1 MQEQEVVDS
10 SDIVEFSMNH
20 VADNDDLVPQLPVD
34 IRDNPIINMQKFEEI
49 RSGFDKDFEAAFAVQ
64 AARSIHWYNSE
75 KKSWLQQNSS
85 GKWQGWRCVDVGPIS
100 LEQWVPWKK
109 ILDDKSKPCFKW
121 FQGAL
126 TNAAFNEVDRHVLG
140 GQGNE
145 AAFIFEGEEWDS
157 SAYGGLGRPVH
168 EGIISRKE
176 LLTQSVLAALVLKEI
191 GLTKGDRIAIY
202 LPNIIDQVV
211 WIEGAKRIGV
221 IYTSIYSELSSK
233 TLADRIEEIGAKVVI
248 TANGASKNG
257 QTVKLKDS
265 VVDIAL
271 DKFVSSKKVIE
282 IVDALATEYCD
293 SVLAREITMR
303 VIDALRGEKTA
314 TPAVVLHEV
323 GDALIEQGGLDAIH
337 SINFRTALLNKIRE
351 LKGAVESVIV
361 IDNACAEEV
370 KWNQIEG
377 RDYSATSL
385 LEQSMNMVC
394 NKLGLEQYKELEK
407 MAGPELVA
415 ALWDVCPCEP
425 VPASFPMLI
434 AYSAGLTGNPKPIV
448 HTHSNIAIG
457 VNNTVKVSFDAKPGS
472 DVIYVTAD
480 PGGIVGQA
488 YLISA
493 ALINRITGVLV
504 EGSHTYP
511 DAGRFASVIYRR
523 QVSILITKA
532 SIIQGFMLDTEK
544 QRMIESYDLSS
555 LRVASFSSEPINPK
569 IHRFAMELFTQNFIN
584 SYISTES
591 GTVLW
596 SHFYGNSDYRLK
608 SNGTAF
614 IMPWVSAQVRI
625 PSINKNKDDRF
636 RYRIA
641 EIDEWGELVLNRPLP
656 TMMLTV
662 WGAGKKVNDDAW
674 VGDINKFNSLYF
686 SRYCDDSDS
695 PDSAF
700 LLGDYASINEQHA
713 YLFHDY
719 YDDSINISG
728 NVFAASDVENAI
740 RRDKFINSSSP
751 LDDCIVIAA
760 PDVERGNVPLA
771 FIKIKSGLRLSKLDV
786 DRINSFIESEMGP
799 LAIPNAYIV
808 VDEFPETQNGKYLRR
823 IIIDL
828 IYGNMDSDKSGVI
841 NPISV
846 DRLYEKIIEWKS
858 QINKTTSN
866 LMVRKERYVSVEY
879 FSVPISSGKRAY
891 LVTIIIDAA
900 PVNALSNEVLDDLI
914 KIIGELEQDLSVK
927 AIVIG
932 SKNPKCFV
940 AGADIQQ
947 IYRQIKDR
955 DTARAFATKGHV
967 LFSRIEQMKKPVIA
981 AISGLALGGGC
992 ELAMSCHY
1000 RVADRSAIFA
1010 QPEIN
1015 LFVPPGFGGTQ
1026 RVPRVIVAKNKSLER
1041 ALNESLYLLLSGRQ
1055 IDADKAEEL
1064 GLVNCLTGGVDDA
1077 LTHAHTLAISAI
1089 KGEDSTVIDAMKQ
1102 RHEDIVSWAHPVPV
1116 PWSVILEHSE
1126 IQRCL
1131 RQAVSVGRGKVA
1143 NAIVKLVQ
1151 MGFQQGYEVGL
1162 AAEAEAFS
1170 LAVIDADHG
1179 GMKGLEMFFT
1189 KKSPPLPTQY
1199 RPQFTELQQDELMQ
1213 EGKLLKIGA
1222 PFYPGKTLLPK
1233 WQHAYAV
1240 VKDLETGEAL
1250 HGEPIRAE
1258 KQIIVPVP
1266 QPRPHQALLYV
1277 LGSEINRDD
1286 ISALSGFPES
1296 VFNMHDKDIHITGSG
1311 GVGVVVG
1318 LGEELMLT
1326 GRLKIG
1332 EVVAIYPGVI
1342 NFLSPEAVTEPM
1354 GEGFH
1359 SQGMDSPDGS
1369 HQQFITVDGPQC
1381 IKPPK
1386 NIPFELV
1393 GSYLLPAGTVYR
1405 TLFTALKVKPRKRIL
1420 IEGAASA
1427 SGSWAAKLATA
1438 HRMKVTGM
1446 VPTKERIAVGEKNNI
1461 PIISRD
1467 DLTTQDCFTRVPE
1480 DPAEWRRWLHWGES
1494 FLEKIRDKN
1503 DGNLMDYV
1511 ISHAGEEVFPRSFQA
1526 LVPGGTIAFH
1536 NATTGYNMTFV
1547 GKPGR
1552 VSALEMLNRADIIP
1566 GDSVVVYYGD
1576 GKTIQDITGLET
1588 IEILRESGAR
1598 VVVITETIDQCHYV
1612 NSMGFGESI
1621 VGIFSLEKLANENP
1635 NFEWFNGMPVLPDP
1649 MINAAKFR
1657 EGIRKFTSNTYSPV
1671 ARKVG
1676 SFFGNSKAKV
1686 DVVIERAHK
1695 DTLAVSSMMIK
1706 PLTGRVIYLGDMGGK
1721 RYSFYAPQ
1729 VSIQQRSIIM
1739 PSATI
1744 IGTNLCNVNELNALN
1759 RMVDAGWVDFPEVYL
1774 APWEQAPGLHQSI
1787 MDNNLSKTV
1796 HGAVKTV
1803 LNHALPAKNI
1813 STIEELLLFWFNENK
1828 QEGGRV
1834 SSDN

>member
-1 MQEQEVVDS
+1 MQEEEVVDS
-10 SDIVEFSMNH
+10 SDIVEFSMNKGT
-20 VADNDDLVPQLPVD
+20 AGDSDLVPPLPVD
-34 IRDNPIINMQKFEEI
+34 VSDNPILNMQKCEEI
-49 RSGFDKDFEAAFAVQ
+49 RTAFDNDYEGAFADQ
-64 AARSIHWYNSE
+64 AAKSIHWYNPDN
-75 KKSWLQQNSS
+75 KSWLQQSQS
-85 GKWQGWRCVDVGPIS
+85 GKWQGWRCVDIGPIS
-100 LEQWVPWKK
+100 MEQWVPWNNV
-109 ILDDKSKPCFKW
+109 INDDFKPCYKW
-121 FQGAL
+121 FDGSL

-145 AAFIFEGEEWDS
+145 AAFIYEGEEWDS
-157 SAYGGLGRPVH
+157 SAYGGLGRPVY
-168 EGIISRKE
+168 EGTISRKE
-176 LLTQSVLAALVLKEI
+176 LFMQSVVAAVALKEL
-191 GLTKGDRIAIY
+191 GLKSGDRIALF

-211 WIEGAKRIGV
+211 WIQGAKRLGV

-233 TLADRIEEIGAKVVI
+233 TLADRLEQVEAKVVI
-248 TANGASKNG
+248 TANSATKSGESIS
-257 QTVKLKDS
+257 LKDS

-271 DKFVSSKKVIE
+271 SQFVSSKKVIE
-282 IVDALATEYCD
+282 IVDQLATEYCEP
-293 SVLAREITMR
+293 VLAREISLR
-303 VIDALRGEKTA
+303 VIDTLRDQITT

-323 GDALIEQGGLDAIH
+323 GDVLIEQGGLDAIH
-337 SINFRTALLNKIRE
+337 SINFRTTLLNKIRQIE
-351 LKGAVESVIV
+351 VATKNVIV
-361 IDNACAEEV
+361 IENPCAEGV
-370 KWNQIEG
+370 SWNLVED
-377 RDYSATSL
+377 RDFAAATM
-385 LEQSMNMVC
+385 LEQAMNQVC
-394 NKLGLEQYKELEK
+394 NTLGLEQSKELEK

-425 VPASFPMLI
+425 LPGSFPLFI
-434 AYSAGLTGNPKPIV
+434 SYSSGLTGRPKPIV
-448 HTHSNIAIG
+448 HTHSGIAIG
-457 VNNTVKVSFDAKPGS
+457 AYNTVKICFDPKPGR
-472 DVIYVTAD
+472 DVLYVTAD
-480 PGGIVGQA
+480 PGGIIGQSC
-488 YLISA
+488 LISSS
-493 ALINRITGVLV
+493 LVNRITGVLV
-504 EGSHTYP
+504 EGSHIYP
-511 DAGRFASVIYRR
+511 NAGRFASVIYRR
-523 QVSILITKA
+523 QVTILITKA
-532 SIIQGFMLDTEK
+532 SMIQDFMLDTEK
-544 QRMIESYDLSS
+544 QRLIESYDLSS

-569 IHRFAMELFTQNFIN
+569 IHRFAMELLTENFIN

-591 GTVLW
+591 GTFIW
-596 SHFYGNSDYRLK
+596 THFYGNSDYRLK
-608 SNGTAF
+608 SDGCAF
-614 IMPWVSAQVRI
+614 ILPWVSAKIRI
-625 PSINKNKDDRF
+625 PSINKNKENRF
-636 RYRIA
+636 RYRVA
-641 EIDEWGELVLNRPLP
+641 ETAEWGELVLERPLP
-656 TMMLTV
+656 TAMLTI
-662 WGAGKKVNDDAW
+662 WGDGDNVTNQDW
-674 VGDINKFNSLYF
+674 CGDIYTLKSIYY
-686 SRYCDDSDS
+686 SRYCDDDEQPDDS
-695 PDSAF
+695 M
-700 LLGDYASINEQHA
+700 LLGDYACINEEHS
-713 YLFHDY
+713 YSFHDY

-728 NVFAASDVENAI
+728 NVFAASDIEKAI
-740 RRDKFINSSSP
+740 RRDKFINSDSP
-751 LDDCIVIAA
+751 IDDCIVIAA
-760 PDVERGNVPLA
+760 PDSKKGNTPLA
-771 FIKIKSGLRLSKLDV
+771 FIKIKSERRLSKLDG
-786 DRINSFIESEMGP
+786 DRINSFIESEMGT
-799 LAIPNAYIV
+799 LAIPSAYIV

-828 IYGNMDSDKSGVI
+828 IYGKFDSDKSGVI
-841 NPISV
+841 NPVSV
-846 DRLYEKIIEWKS
+846 DKLAEKVNKWKT
-858 QINKTTSN
+858 QQNRTISN
-866 LMVRKERYVSVEY
+866 LMVRNERFVRAEYYSVD
-879 FSVPISSGKRAY
+879 IDSGKQAY

-914 KIIGELEQDLSVK
+914 KIFGDLEQDTTVK

-947 IYRQIKDR
+947 MFKQIKDR
-955 DTARAFATKGHV
+955 ETARTFATKGHV

-1000 RVADRSAIFA
+1000 RVADRSAILA

-1015 LFVPPGFGGTQ
+1015 LFIPPGFGGTQ
-1026 RVPRVIVAKNKSLER
+1026 RVPRVLVSNNKSLER

-1055 IDADKAEEL
+1055 IDADKAKEL
-1064 GLVNCLTGGVDDA
+1064 GLVDCLTGGIDDA
-1077 LTHAHTLAISAI
+1077 LTHAHTLALSAI
-1089 KGEDSTVIDAMKQ
+1089 KGDDLTVIDAMKK
-1102 RHEDIVSWAHPVPV
+1102 RIDDVASWSHPVPV
-1116 PWSVILEHSE
+1116 PWSIILEHEE

-1151 MGFQQGYEVGL
+1151 IGFQQGFEVGL

-1170 LAVIDADHG
+1170 LALIDPEHG
-1179 GMKGLEMFFT
+1179 GHKGLELFFS

-1199 RPQFTELQQDELMQ
+1199 RPQFSDDKQSELVQQ
-1213 EGKLLKIGA
+1213 GKLLNIGA
-1222 PFYPGKTLLPK
+1222 PFYPGKTLLPE
-1233 WQHAYAV
+1233 WQYAYAV

-1250 HGEPIRAE
+1250 HGEPVRAE

-1266 QPRPHQALLYV
+1266 QPRSHQALLYV

-1296 VFNMHDKDIHITGSG
+1296 VFNMHDEDVHITGSG
-1311 GVGVVVG
+1311 GVGIVVG

-1386 NIPFELV
+1386 GVPFELV

-1427 SGSWAAKLATA
+1427 SGSWAAKLACA

-1446 VPTKERIAVGEKNNI
+1446 VPTKERVAVAERNGI

-1480 DPAEWRRWLHWGES
+1480 DPSEWRRWLHWGES

-1526 LVPGGTIAFH
+1526 LVSGGIIAFH

-1552 VSALEMLNRADIIP
+1552 VSALEMLNRADIVP

-1576 GKTIQDITGLET
+1576 GKSVQDVTGLET

-1598 VVVITETIDQCHYV
+1598 VVVITETIEQCHYV

-1621 VGIFSLEKLANENP
+1621 VGIFSLEKLGQENP
-1635 NFEWFNGMPVLPDP
+1635 LFKWFNGMPVLPDP
-1649 MINAAKFR
+1649 MINANKFR
-1657 EGIRKFTSNTYSPV
+1657 DGIRQFTSKTYSPV

-1676 SFFGNSKAKV
+1676 EFFGNSKFKV

-1695 DTLAVSSMMIK
+1695 DSLAVSSMLVK

-1729 VSIQQRSIIM
+1729 VSIQQRTVIM

-1759 RMVDAGWVDFPEVYL
+1759 RMIDAGWVDFPEVYL
-1774 APWEQAPGLHQSI
+1774 APWGQAPGLHQSI

-1796 HGAVKTV
+1796 QNAVKTV

-1813 STIEELLLFWFNENK
+1813 STVDELLLNWFNESQ
-1828 QEGGRV
+1828 QEDG
-1834 SSDN
+1834 

>member
-1 MQEQEVVDS
+1 MQEQEVVDAGDI
-10 SDIVEFSMNH
+10 SDYSNNH
-20 VADNDDLVPQLPVD
+20 VFDSDDDLIPPLPVD
-34 IRDNPIINMQKFEEI
+34 VRDNPIINMQKCEEV
-49 RSGFDKDFEAAFAVQ
+49 RASFTSDFESAFAEQ
-64 AARSIHWYNSE
+64 AAKSIHWYSSE
-75 KKSWLQQNSS
+75 RKSWFQKSS
-85 GKWQGWRCVDVGPIS
+85 AGKWQGWRSVDVGPIS
-100 LEQWVPWKK
+100 LEQWTPWKQV
-109 ILDDKSKPCFKW
+109 LDDSHKPCFKW
-121 FQGAL
+121 FKGAL

-145 AAFIFEGEEWDS
+145 AAFIYEGEEWDS
-157 SAYGGLGRPVH
+157 SAYGGLGRPVY
-168 EGIISRKE
+168 EGTISRKE
-176 LLTQSVLAALVLKEI
+176 LFTQSVLAAVALKDL
-191 GLTKGDRIAIY
+191 GLKTGDTIAFY
-202 LPNIIDQVV
+202 LPNIIDQII
-211 WIEGAKRIGV
+211 WIEGAKRLGI
-221 IYTSIYSELSSK
+221 IYTSVYSELSAK
-233 TLADRIEEIGAKVVI
+233 TLADRIEQVGAKAVI
-248 TANGASKNG
+248 TANVSTKNG
-257 QTVKLKDS
+257 QAINLKRS
-265 VVDIAL
+265 IVDLAL
-271 DKFVSSKKVIE
+271 SKFVSTKKVIE
-282 IVDALATEYCD
+282 IVDDMAAEHCD
-293 SVLAREITMR
+293 SVLAREISMR
-303 VIDALRGEKTA
+303 VIDTLRGELTT

-323 GDALIEQGGLDAIH
+323 GDVLIEQGGLDAIS
-337 SINFRTALLNKIRE
+337 SINFRTALLNKIRGIDVAA
-351 LKGAVESVIV
+351 KNVIV
-361 IDNACAEEV
+361 VENACADAVE
-370 KWNQIEG
+370 WDQIEG
-377 RDYSATSL
+377 RDFSASSL
-385 LEQSMNMVC
+385 LEQAMNMVC

-415 ALWDVCPCEP
+415 ALWDVCPCTP

-434 AYSAGLTGNPKPIV
+434 AYTSGLTGKPKPVV
-448 HTHSNIAIG
+448 HTHSSIAIG
-457 VNNTVKVSFDAKPGS
+457 AYNSIKVSFDTKPGR

-480 PGGIVGQA
+480 PGGILGQA

-493 ALINRITGVLV
+493 ALVNRITGILV

-523 QVSILITKA
+523 QVTVLVTKA
-532 SIIQGFMLDTEK
+532 SVVQDIMLDTEK
-544 QRMIESYDLSS
+544 QRSVENYDLSS
-555 LRVASFSSEPINPK
+555 LRIASFSSEPINSK
-569 IHRFAMELFTQNFIN
+569 IHRFAMELLTPNFIN
-584 SYISTES
+584 SYVSTES
-591 GTVLW
+591 GTILW
-596 SHFYGNSDYRLK
+596 SHFYGNADYRLK
-608 SNGTAF
+608 SNGTLFA
-614 IMPWVSAQVRI
+614 MPWVSSQIRV
-625 PSINKNKDDRF
+625 PSVNKNIDDRF
-636 RYRIA
+636 KYRFA
-641 EIDEWGELVLNRPLP
+641 EQDEWGELVLDKPLP
-656 TMMLTV
+656 SMMLTI
-662 WGAGKKVNDDAW
+662 WGESDKVNNDDW
-674 VGDINKFNSLYF
+674 VGDIHTLNSFYY
-686 SRYCDDSDS
+686 SRYCDESDS
-695 PDSAF
+695 PDCAF
-700 LLGDYASINEQHA
+700 LLGDYACINDQHA
-713 YLFHDY
+713 YQFHDY
-719 YDDSINISG
+719 FDDSINISG
-728 NVFAASDVENAI
+728 NVFASSDIENAI

-751 LDDCIVIAA
+751 IDDCIVLAA
-760 PDVERGNVPLA
+760 PDTTKGNIPLA
-771 FIKIKSGLRLSKLDV
+771 FIKIKPGQRLSKLDV
-786 DRINSFIESEMGP
+786 DRINSFIESEMGT

-808 VDEFPETQNGKYLRR
+808 VEEFPETQNGKYLRR

-828 IYGNMDSDKSGVI
+828 IYGNKNSDKSGVI
-841 NPISV
+841 NPLSV
-846 DRLYEKIIEWKS
+846 DKLSEKINRWKS
-858 QINKTTSN
+858 QAVKTTSN
-866 LMVRKERYVSVEY
+866 LLVRKESFVRAEY
-879 FSVPISSGKRAY
+879 FSVPVKSGKKAY
-891 LVTIIIDAA
+891 LVTIIIDAR

-914 KIIGELEQDLSVK
+914 KIIGDLEQDVNVK

-947 IYRQIKDR
+947 IFKQIKDR

-1015 LFVPPGFGGTQ
+1015 LFIPPGFGGTQ
-1026 RVPRVIVAKNKSLER
+1026 RVPRAIVSKSTSLER

-1055 IDADKAEEL
+1055 IDADRAEEL

-1089 KGEDSTVIDAMKQ
+1089 KGDDLTVIDAMKQ
-1102 RHEDIVSWAHPVPV
+1102 RHEDVSSWAHPVPV
-1116 PWSVILEHSE
+1116 PWSVILEHEE

-1151 MGFQQGYEVGL
+1151 MGFQQGFEVGL

-1170 LAVIDADHG
+1170 LAVVDGEHG
-1179 GMKGLEMFFT
+1179 GTKGLELFFS

-1199 RPQFTELQQDELMQ
+1199 RPQFSELQQNDLMQ
-1213 EGKLLKIGA
+1213 EGKLLKVGA
-1222 PFYPGKTLLPK
+1222 PFYPGKTLLPE
-1233 WQHAYAV
+1233 WQYAYAV

-1266 QPRPHQALLYV
+1266 EPRSHQALLYV

-1286 ISALSGFPES
+1286 VSALSGFPES
-1296 VFNMHDKDIHITGSG
+1296 VFNMHDKDVHITGSG
-1311 GVGVVVG
+1311 GVGLVVG

-1332 EVVAIYPGVI
+1332 DVVAIYPGVI
-1342 NFLSPEAVTEPM
+1342 NFLSPEAVSEPM

-1381 IKPPK
+1381 IKPPA
-1386 NIPFELV
+1386 NVPFELI

-1420 IEGAASA
+1420 IEGASSA
-1427 SGSWAAKLATA
+1427 SGSWAAKLASA

-1446 VPTKERIAVGEKNNI
+1446 VPTKERVSVAEKNDI

-1480 DPAEWRRWLHWGES
+1480 DPSEWRRWLHWGES

-1566 GDSVVVYYGD
+1566 GDAVVVYYGE
-1576 GKTIQDITGLET
+1576 GKVVQDITGLET

-1598 VVVITETIDQCHYV
+1598 VVVITETIEQCHYV
-1612 NSMGFGESI
+1612 NSMGFGESL
-1621 VGIFSLEKLANENP
+1621 VGIFSLEKLMADNP
-1635 NFEWFNGMPVLPDP
+1635 GFQWFNGMPVLPDP
-1649 MINAAKFR
+1649 MINANKFR
-1657 EGIRKFTSNTYSPV
+1657 EGVRQFTSKTYSPL

-1676 SFFGNSKAKV
+1676 SFFGSSKFKV

-1695 DTLAVSSMMIK
+1695 DTLAISSMLVK
-1706 PLTGRVIYLGDMGGK
+1706 SLSGRVVYLGDMGGK

-1729 VSIQQRSIIM
+1729 VSIQQRTVIM
-1739 PSATI
+1739 PTATI

-1759 RMVDAGWVDFPEVYL
+1759 RMIDAGWVDFPEVYL

-1796 HGAVKTV
+1796 QGAVKTV

-1813 STIEELLLFWFNENK
+1813 STVEELLLNWFNEN
-1828 QEGGRV
+1828 QN
-1834 SSDN
+1834 DDL